1 VDCVARDVARG
12 EAMTDC
18 GAIVVAVV
26 VLAQGIADE
35 EGSCGAGEVSAGDY
49 GDVRDDVD
57 GGDERRDARATDAAV
72 RARETAR
79 ERRVCYGVR
88 RA

>member
-1 VDCVARDVARG
+1 MNCVARDVARG
-12 EAMTDC
+12 EAMTD
-18 GAIVVAVV
+18 GGDIVVVV
-26 VLAQGIADE
+26 FLAQSIADE
-35 EGSCGAGEVSAGDY
+35 EGSRGAGEVSAGDY
-49 GDVRDDVD
+49 GDVRDDVG
-57 GGDERRDARATDAAV
+57 GGDERRDARSTDAAV

>member
-1 VDCVARDVARG
+1 
-12 EAMTDC
+12 MTDC

-57 GGDERRDARATDAAV
+57 GGDER
-72 RARETAR
+72 
-79 ERRVCYGVR
+79 
-88 RA
+88 